1 MTWQWSTQRNHESLD
16 EWNRPQKHS
25 MISTVK
31 RMSPDRSVSPS
42 SPSADPLLRE
52 IVRLNSVMTGIVTGM
67 LAGML
72 IFAATLW
79 LVIKGGENVGQH
91 LSLLSQFFP
100 GYRVT
105 FFGSF
110 VGLFYG
116 FVSGFLI
123 GFIVGRLY
131 NYIVRLSER

>member
-1 MTWQWSTQRNHESLD
+1 
-16 EWNRPQKHS
+16 
-25 MISTVK
+25 MIAAAKS
-31 RMSPDRSVSPS
+31 MSPDRSIGPTN
-42 SPSADPLLRE
+42 PNADPLLRE
-52 IVRLNSVMTGIVTGM
+52 VVRLNSIMTGIVSG
-67 LAGML
+67 LLGGLL
-72 IFAATLW
+72 IFVATMW
-79 LVIKGGENVGQH
+79 LVIKGGRNVGEH

-110 VGLFYG
+110 IGLAYG
-116 FVSGFLI
+116 FVFGFLI